1 MSGAA
6 MLLSDPGSFTYND
19 ATKGDM
25 ACLAL
30 ALPPPYKAH
39 AQPQIN
45 PKPSTHGRL
54 SYQAR

>member
-30 ALPPPYKAH
+30 ALPPRVKHTRNRKLTPNLQRMAD
-39 AQPQIN
+39 
-45 PKPSTHGRL
+45 
-54 SYQAR
+54 